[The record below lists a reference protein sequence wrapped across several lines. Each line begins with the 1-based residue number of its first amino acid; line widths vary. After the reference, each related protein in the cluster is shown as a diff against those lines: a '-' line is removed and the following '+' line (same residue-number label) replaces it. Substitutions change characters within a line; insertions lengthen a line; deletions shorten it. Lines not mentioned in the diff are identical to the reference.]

1 MAEAHDQARIE
12 TFQRTLDRLLS
23 LEALTTGLLTC
34 PEEQMTDRLAERQQ
48 IMDEIR
54 SLVEGDAARHAGAG
68 APQGPADEALQ
79 ELTAQCRAVACRM
92 QLLDAQAVARMQNI
106 QQRILQKIR
115 TVGKSA
121 GARAAR
127 YYTPRPQSSSFNGS
141 I

>member
-1 MAEAHDQARIE
+1 MAGAQNQARIE

-23 LEALTTGLLTC
+23 LEALTTELLTC
-34 PEEQMTDRLAERQQ
+34 PQENIPGRLTERQEL
-48 IMDEIR
+48 MDEIKA
-54 SLVEGDAARHAGAG
+54 LVEGDAAQHAGAG
-68 APQGPADEALQ
+68 ALQGPEDEALQ

-106 QQRILQKIR
+106 QQQILQKIR

-121 GARAAR
+121 GAKAAR
-127 YYTPRPQSSSFNGS
+127 YYTPHSQGSSFNGS